1 MYFHCLRSLGPSRQP
16 LQNFTTVIIAGEKIQ
31 VYNYVKNRSDFTYID
46 DIVEEIV
53 RELDKPAT
61 SNPEWSG
68 NHPDSDSSMASWIVF
83 NISNYNP
90 IDLMDYIEALE
101 NSLGK
106 KAKNNFL
113 PLQPGDIPET
123 FADINDLLE
132 QFNYKPSTTV

>member
-68 NHPDSDSSMASWIVF
+68 NHPASDSSMASWIVF

-90 IDLMDYIEALE
+90 IDLMDYIETLE

-106 KAKNNFL
+106 KA
-113 PLQPGDIPET
+113 
-123 FADINDLLE
+123 
-132 QFNYKPSTTV
+132 NY